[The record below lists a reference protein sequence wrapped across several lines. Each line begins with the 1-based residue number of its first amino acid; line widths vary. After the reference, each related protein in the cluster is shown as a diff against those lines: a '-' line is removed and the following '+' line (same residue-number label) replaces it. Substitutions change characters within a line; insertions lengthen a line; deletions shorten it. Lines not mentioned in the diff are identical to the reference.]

1 MTAPQHAARVNC
13 AVRVAVGAAL
23 FCMLLA
29 WLTGSREA

>member
-13 AVRVAVGAAL
+13 PVRVAVGPAV

-29 WLTGSREA
+29 CLTGSREA